1 MVSQPGHDGKRR
13 SRYSGFMSAWPVTIA
28 DVLQARKRIRE
39 LLPRTPLRRYAP
51 LDEVVGYGIRVF
63 VKHENHQPTQAFKAR
78 SALAALTALPDAEK
92 KRGVVGATR
101 GNHGAGL
108 AWAGQLLRIP
118 VAVCVP
124 LGNNPEKNEAMRGYG
139 AELIEEGDDYD
150 AAVQVA
156 ERLVRERGMTLVH
169 STNNRH
175 VIAGAG
181 TMALE
186 MIEQQPTL
194 DAMVLSV
201 GGGSQAV
208 GALAV
213 ARAMRPGLQ
222 IFGVQAERASA
233 IHDSWHA
240 GKASSGAGCN
250 TFADG
255 LATRV
260 PPEMTFEA
268 LREGLSGFVKVSEAG
283 LAEAV
288 RLMIR
293 TTHNLA
299 EGAGAAGLAGLLEL
313 RDNLAGKSVGICLSG
328 GNIDAETLRRVLSR
342 EI

>member
-1 MVSQPGHDGKRR
+1 M
-13 SRYSGFMSAWPVTIA
+13 AWPITIA

-39 LLPRTPLRRYAP
+39 FLPKTPLRRYP
-51 LDEVVGYGIRVF
+51 TLDEAVGYGIKVW
-63 VKHENHQPTQAFKAR
+63 VKHENHQPTQCFKAR
-78 SALAALTALPDAEK
+78 NALAALTMLSDDEK

-108 AWAGQLLRIP
+108 AWAGSVLHVPVTVCIP
-118 VAVCVP
+118 R
-124 LGNNPEKNEAMRGYG
+124 GNNPEKNDAMRGWG
-139 AELIEEGDDYD
+139 AEVVEEGDDYD
-150 AAVQVA
+150 AAVAVA
-156 ERLVRERGMTLVH
+156 DRLVRERGLTLVH

-186 MIEQQPTL
+186 MLEQQPAL

-208 GALAV
+208 GALTV

-222 IFGVQAERASA
+222 IYAVQAEEAPA

-240 GKASSGAGCN
+240 GKPLLGATRAH

-255 LATRV
+255 LATRNTY
-260 PPEMTFEA
+260 EMTFAA
-268 LREGLSGFVKVSEAG
+268 LREGLAGFVKVSEAAI
-283 LAEAV
+283 AEAL
-288 RLMIR
+288 RMFLH

-299 EGAGAAGLAGLLEL
+299 EGAGAAGLAGLFAL
-313 RDNLAGKSVGICLSG
+313 REVLAGKSVGICLSG
-328 GNIDAETLRRVLSR
+328 SNIDQETLRRVLAR

>member
-1 MVSQPGHDGKRR
+1 MS
-13 SRYSGFMSAWPVTIA
+13 SAWPVTIA
-28 DVLQARKRIRE
+28 DVLQARKRIRDR
-39 LLPRTPLRRYAP
+39 LPKTPMRHYAP
-51 LDEVVGYGIRVF
+51 LDEAVGYGIKVF

-78 SALAALTALPDAEK
+78 NALAVFTCLTDEEK
-92 KRGVVGATR
+92 ARGVVGASR
-101 GNHGAGL
+101 GNHGQGL
-108 AWAGQLLRIP
+108 AWAGQLMHVP
-118 VAVCVP
+118 VVICVP
-124 LGNNPEKNEAMRGYG
+124 RGNNPEKNEAIRGFG

-150 AAVQVA
+150 KSVLVA

-181 TMALE
+181 TLALE

-208 GALAV
+208 GALTV
-213 ARAMRPGLQ
+213 ARAMRPGMLVY
-222 IFGVQAERASA
+222 GVQAEKASA

-240 GKASSGAGCN
+240 RKPVASASAQ

-255 LATRV
+255 LATRNTY
-260 PPEMTFEA
+260 ELTFPA
-268 LREGLSGFVKVSEAG
+268 LLEGLSGFVKVSEAG
-283 LAEAV
+283 IADAL
-288 RLMIR
+288 RLMLR

-299 EGAGAAGLAGLLEL
+299 EGAGAAGLAGLLAL
-313 RDNLAGKSVGICLSG
+313 RESLSGKSVGICLSG
-328 GNIDAETLRRVLSR
+328 SNIDQETLRRVLSR